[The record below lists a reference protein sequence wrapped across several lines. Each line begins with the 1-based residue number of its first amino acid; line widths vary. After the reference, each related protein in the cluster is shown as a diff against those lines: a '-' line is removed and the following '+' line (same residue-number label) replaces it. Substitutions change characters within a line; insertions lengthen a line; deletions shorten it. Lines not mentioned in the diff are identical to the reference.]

1 MPEPAWE
8 LLLTVFDTVSA
19 HLLSDRLNCEGV
31 PTRVHSESPLFGV
44 ARSCQIFVP
53 AELLDRARSLLT
65 AGQLSESELAYLA
78 TGRLGTDRT
87 G

>member
-8 LLLTVFDTVSA
+8 LLLTVFDAISA
-19 HLLSDRLNCEGV
+19 HLLSDLLTREGV

-53 AELLDRARSLLT
+53 AELLEHARSLLT
-65 AGQLSESELAYLA
+65 ADQLSDSELAYLA